1 MNSQNLIR
9 IKEELDKWKI
19 ELGYK
24 LSENNNKLDEKFILI
39 EKKWLDNFEKIFL
52 SEKLTD
58 FQIKQKKEKKN
69 FPFNNMK
76 LNLEEKLNNFKKI
89 LPDIEVF
96 VLNES
101 CLSAFQTF
109 EEDKKNYNTIIGS
122 FYNKL
127 LLLPLDIGKNK
138 NSNIF
143 CLFFLDDNNSLR
155 QGYLTPLNNY
165 NSEIKNE
172 FEKNEPLKIFKK
184 NNINIWPSK
193 VAKMQLK
200 FSLCIFKSEAK
211 QQKKAI
217 QKIKI
222 INNVKPVSSNNKN
235 NYNKYQEDM
244 KNKFKEY
251 WDTNRISFNTLD
263 KNKNMANNNNIKID
277 QIIKKNIRIK
287 KEGKEKKKLMKNIKI
302 KDFLKEKQKGLDKL
316 IKKGENAPSS
326 LKKIKLIGKEKK
338 EEKEIIKDNENKI
351 EVPNIPDIYEPDEI
365 SDQYIQPVLKGL
377 ANIGATCYM
386 NATLQ
391 CFSHID
397 RLKYYL
403 LDEYIYNELQKE
415 KGTNKKLSFAFAEVL
430 KHLWDENSSEKYY
443 APEHFKQVISEMN
456 PLFKGIAAN
465 DSKDL
470 IIFMLE
476 KMHKELNTKQ
486 GNNII
491 NNQEPNPCDFNAVYL
506 DFINDY
512 QSKNDSIITQE
523 FYGYNNII
531 SSCSK
536 CTNISHNVQTF
547 NILFFPLEEV
557 RKFKNYNENRVFIM
571 DCFDYY
577 QKIDTY
583 PSYYCMFCR
592 DNCLTYSQTRLVDTP
607 KTLIINLNRG
617 KGMQFN
623 VDIVFDERLDI
634 RNYVYNQQSPY
645 YYELVGMLCHYG
657 TNDMGGHFIAFC
669 KDSTDGN
676 WYKFN
681 DAIVTLSSFEEVYQS
696 GMPYVLYYSYIQV

>member
-1 MNSQNLIR
+1 MNSPNLIR

-19 ELGYK
+19 ELEYK
-24 LSENNNKLDEKFILI
+24 LSVKNNKLDEKFILI
-39 EKKWLDNFEKIFL
+39 DKKWFDNFEKNFL

-58 FQIKQKKEKKN
+58 FQIKQKKEKYN
-69 FPFNNMK
+69 FPFNSMK
-76 LNLEEKLNNFKKI
+76 LNLDDKFNKSKSI
-89 LPDIEVF
+89 LPDIEIF

-101 CLSAFQTF
+101 SLSAFQTF
-109 EEDKKNYNTIIGS
+109 EEDKNNYNTIIGS

-127 LLLPLDIGKNK
+127 LLLQLDIGKNK

-165 NSEIKNE
+165 NLEIKNE
-172 FEKNEPLKIFKK
+172 FEKNEPLKIFKR
-184 NNINIWPSK
+184 NGINIWPSK

-200 FSLCIFKSEAK
+200 FSLCIFKGEAK
-211 QQKKAI
+211 PKKNI
-217 QKIKI
+217 LKIKI
-222 INNVKPVSSNNKN
+222 IKDDIPISSNNKN
-235 NYNKYQEDM
+235 NNNKFQEDM

-251 WDTNRISFNTLD
+251 WDKNRISFNTLD
-263 KNKNMANNNNIKID
+263 KNKNKANNNNIKID

-287 KEGKEKKKLMKNIKI
+287 PEKKLIKKVKI
-302 KDFLKEKQKGLDKL
+302 KEFMKEKQKKLDNL
-316 IKKGENAPSS
+316 IKKGENAPSA
-326 LKKIKLIGKEKK
+326 LKIIKLIGKEKK

-351 EVPNIPDIYEPDEI
+351 EAPNIPDIYEPDEI
-365 SDQYIQPVLKGL
+365 SDQYIQPVLIGL

-415 KGTNKKLSFAFAEVL
+415 KDTNKKLSFAFAEVL
-430 KHLWDENSSEKYY
+430 KHLWDENSSQKYY

-536 CTNISHNVQTF
+536 CTNIIHNVQTF

-577 QKIDTY
+577 QKIDIY

-592 DNCLTYSQTRLVDTP
+592 DNCLFYSQTRLVDTP

-623 VDIVFDERLDI
+623 VDIIFDERLDI

-681 DAIVTLSSFEEVYQS
+681 DAIVTLSSFEEVCQS